1 MKKIN
6 NYILEKLKL
15 NNNSKGVE
23 LTENGK
29 LLVDLLKLTDKELIQ
44 AIADYLDQY
53 HIEDIV
59 VHVNEL
65 YLYNF
70 TDQVGIR
77 WNGNINTNIFKGEN
91 SFMSGSDKGN
101 FDIMKWIINGSHDY
115 SQLSKI
121 LLYESDQDNIS
132 LYGSEWGLYLEHKD
146 KKYELIV
153 LYDRNEKN
161 K

>member
-91 SFMSGSDKGN
+91 SFISGSDKGN

-132 LYGSEWGLYLEHKD
+132 LYGNEWGLYLEHKD

>member
-15 NNNSKGVE
+15 NSNSKGVE

-121 LLYESDQDNIS
+121 LLYESDTDKIS

-153 LYDRNEKN
+153 LYDRHEKD